1 MLMLMMLIMLM
12 MMMLF
17 ELKNSHNTLFYSY
30 ILYDFFWFLL
40 TLSLPSIICDEGD
53 FVSFS
58 AVLFVII
65 IDDPVLA
72 AAVVVAT
79 KNRII
84 V

>member
-17 ELKNSHNTLFYSY
+17 ELENSHNTLFYSY
-30 ILYDFFWFLL
+30 ILYDFFFVP
-40 TLSLPSIICDEGD
+40 SLPSIICDEGD